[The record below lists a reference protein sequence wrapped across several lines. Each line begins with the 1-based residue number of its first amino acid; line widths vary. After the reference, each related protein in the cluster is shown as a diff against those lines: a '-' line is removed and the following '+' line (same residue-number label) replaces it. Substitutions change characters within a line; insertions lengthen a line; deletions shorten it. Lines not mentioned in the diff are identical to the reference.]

1 MKGFPWRKA
10 NINIG
15 EREFLGSEFT
25 EGLESPLF
33 SVNFYDDIH
42 GSKAKNL
49 WIFNPYLLLV
59 LRFILAA
66 VFIYAAF
73 QKIGRPLAFGDEIRM
88 YGILQRDP
96 CVSITAIA
104 LPWIELFVGISL
116 VTGVFMRGAAF
127 ILLCLNAVFIIF
139 VSMRTA
145 EAMEADGISF
155 TRVCFDCGCGFG
167 VVCAWQ
173 KILED
178 CLMLVASFILM
189 VAPVH
194 RFVINMLGRG
204 K

>member
-1 MKGFPWRKA
+1 M
-10 NINIG
+10 
-15 EREFLGSEFT
+15 ESEYT
-25 EGLESPLF
+25 NGLENQLF
-33 SVNFYDDIH
+33 SANFYDDIH
-42 GSKAKNL
+42 GSKLKNL

-88 YGILQRDP
+88 YGILQSDP

-116 VTGVFMRGAAF
+116 ITGVFMRGAAF
-127 ILLCLNAVFIIF
+127 ILVCLNAVFIIF
-139 VSMRTA
+139 VSMRTV
-145 EAMEADGISF
+145 ETMEAEGIGF
-155 TRVCFDCGCGFG
+155 TRVYFDCGCGFG
-167 VVCAWQ
+167 VVCAWR

-178 CLMLVASFILM
+178 CLLFVASFILL

-194 RFVINMLGRG
+194 RFVINVLGRE